1 MNKNNLSSH
10 FSELRSRTIYCLI
23 FFIISFACIYPFNNF
38 LFDCLVNLVSRNS
51 NIHLIAIEVAS
62 PFVVPL
68 RLTAFIALLVSL
80 PFFLYQLL
88 VFMAPGLYKN
98 EKWIIFSRTI
108 LGALL
113 FFLGL
118 AFCIFI
124 VLPNVFNFFQTIG
137 PELIDINT
145 DISKFLNFVLSLM
158 LAFGISFQIPILVNA
173 LIRLSVLKK
182 SKLKEFRGIF
192 LIVCFIFGTI
202 FTPPDVISQ
211 FLLAVPMY
219 ILFELGLLFSNE
231 KKT

>member
-1 MNKNNLSSH
+1 MNKNSLSSH
-10 FSELRSRTIYCLI
+10 FGELRSRTIYCLM
-23 FFIISFACIYPFNNF
+23 FFIVSFACIYPFNNF

-51 NIHLIAIEVAS
+51 NINLIAIEVAS

-88 VFMAPGLYKN
+88 VFMAPGLYEN

-124 VLPNVFNFFQTIG
+124 VLPNVFNFFQSVG

-145 DISKFLNFVLSLM
+145 DISKFLNFVLSLL

-173 LIRLSVLKK
+173 LIRLSVLTK

-192 LIVCFIFGTI
+192 LIICFIFGTI
-202 FTPPDVISQ
+202 FTPPDIVSQ

-231 KKT
+231 KKA

>member
-202 FTPPDVISQ
+202 LTPPDVVSQ

-231 KKT
+231 KKA

>member
-145 DISKFLNFVLSLM
+145 DISKFLNFVLSLI

-173 LIRLSVLKK
+173 LIRLSVITK

-202 FTPPDVISQ
+202 LTPPDVVSQ

-231 KKT
+231 KKA

>member
-124 VLPNVFNFFQTIG
+124 VLPNVFNFFQSVG

-173 LIRLSVLKK
+173 LIRLSVITK

-202 FTPPDVISQ
+202 LTPPDVVSQ

-231 KKT
+231 KKA

>member
-23 FFIISFACIYPFNNF
+23 FFIVAFVCIYPFNNF

-202 FTPPDVISQ
+202 LTPPDVVSQ

-231 KKT
+231 KKA

>member
-1 MNKNNLSSH
+1 MNKTNLSSH

-51 NIHLIAIEVAS
+51 NINLIAIEVAS

-118 AFCIFI
+118 VFCIFI
-124 VLPNVFNFFQTIG
+124 VLPNVFNFFQSVG
-137 PELIDINT
+137 PELIDIST
-145 DISKFLNFVLSLM
+145 DISKFLNFVLSLL
-158 LAFGISFQIPILVNA
+158 LAFGFSFQIPILVNA

-202 FTPPDVISQ
+202 FTPPDVVSQ

>member
-1 MNKNNLSSH
+1 MNNNNLSSH
-10 FSELRSRTIYCLI
+10 FSELRSRAIYCLI
-23 FFIISFACIYPFNNF
+23 FFIVAFVCIYPFNNF
-38 LFDCLVNLVSRNS
+38 LFDCLVNLVSKNS
-51 NIHLIAIEVAS
+51 NINLIAIEVAS
-62 PFVVPL
+62 PFVVPF

-80 PFFLYQLL
+80 PFFLYQIL

-124 VLPNVFNFFQTIG
+124 VLPNVFNFFQSVG

-145 DISKFLNFVLSLM
+145 DISKFLNFVLSLI

-173 LIRLSVLKK
+173 LIRLSVLTK

-231 KKT
+231 KKA

>member
-1 MNKNNLSSH
+1 MSKDSLSSH
-10 FSELRSRTIYCLI
+10 FSELRSRAIYCLI
-23 FFIISFACIYPFNNF
+23 FFIVAFVCIYPFNNF
-38 LFDCLVNLVSRNS
+38 LFDCLVNLVSKNS
-51 NIHLIAIEVAS
+51 NINLIAIEVAS
-62 PFVVPL
+62 PFVVPF

-80 PFFLYQLL
+80 PFFLYQIL

-118 AFCIFI
+118 VFCIFI
-124 VLPNVFNFFQTIG
+124 VLPNVFNFFQSVG
-137 PELIDINT
+137 PELIDIST
-145 DISKFLNFVLSLM
+145 DISKFLNFVLSLL
-158 LAFGISFQIPILVNA
+158 LAFGFSFQIPILVNA
-173 LIRLSVLKK
+173 LIRLNVLTK

-202 FTPPDVISQ
+202 FTPPDVVSQ

>member
-1 MNKNNLSSH
+1 MNNNNLSSH
-10 FSELRSRTIYCLI
+10 FSELRSRAIYCLI
-23 FFIISFACIYPFNNF
+23 FFIVAFVCIYPFNNF
-38 LFDCLVNLVSRNS
+38 LFDCLVNLVSKNS
-51 NIHLIAIEVAS
+51 NINLIAIEVAS
-62 PFVVPL
+62 PFVVPF

-80 PFFLYQLL
+80 PFFLYQIL

-124 VLPNVFNFFQTIG
+124 VLPNVFNFFQSVS

-145 DISKFLNFVLSLM
+145 DISKFLNFVLSLI

-173 LIRLSVLKK
+173 LIRLNVLTK

>member
-10 FSELRSRTIYCLI
+10 FSELRSRAIYCLI
-23 FFIISFACIYPFNNF
+23 FFIVVFVCIYPFNNF
-38 LFDCLVNLVSRNS
+38 LFDCLVNLVSKNS
-51 NIHLIAIEVAS
+51 NINLIAIEVAS

-80 PFFLYQLL
+80 PFFLYQIL

>member
-1 MNKNNLSSH
+1 MNKNSLSSH
-10 FSELRSRTIYCLI
+10 FGELRSRTIYCLM
-23 FFIISFACIYPFNNF
+23 FFIVSFACIYPFNNF

-51 NIHLIAIEVAS
+51 NINLIAIEVAS

-88 VFMAPGLYKN
+88 VFMAPGLYEN

-124 VLPNVFNFFQTIG
+124 VLPNVFNFFQSVG
-137 PELIDINT
+137 SELIDINT
-145 DISKFLNFVLSLM
+145 DISKFLNFVLSLL

-173 LIRLSVLKK
+173 LIRLSVLTK
-182 SKLKEFRGIF
+182 SKLKELRGIF
-192 LIVCFIFGTI
+192 LIICFIFGTI
-202 FTPPDVISQ
+202 FTPPDVVSQ

-231 KKT
+231 KKA

>member
-108 LGALL
+108 LGALV

-173 LIRLSVLKK
+173 LIRLSVITK

-202 FTPPDVISQ
+202 LTPPDVVSQ

-231 KKT
+231 KKA

>member
-1 MNKNNLSSH
+1 MNNNNLSSH
-10 FSELRSRTIYCLI
+10 FSELRSRAIYCLI
-23 FFIISFACIYPFNNF
+23 FFIVAFVCIYPFNNF
-38 LFDCLVNLVSRNS
+38 LFDCLVNLVSKNS
-51 NIHLIAIEVAS
+51 NINLIAIEVAS
-62 PFVVPL
+62 PFVVPF

-80 PFFLYQLL
+80 PFFLYQIL

-124 VLPNVFNFFQTIG
+124 VLPNVFNFFQSVG

-145 DISKFLNFVLSLM
+145 DISKFLNFVLSLI

-231 KKT
+231 KKA

>member
-1 MNKNNLSSH
+1 MNNNNLSSH
-10 FSELRSRTIYCLI
+10 FSELRSRAIYCLI
-23 FFIISFACIYPFNNF
+23 FFIVAFVCIYPFNNF
-38 LFDCLVNLVSRNS
+38 LFDCLVNLVSKNS
-51 NIHLIAIEVAS
+51 NINLIAIEVAS
-62 PFVVPL
+62 PFVVPF

-80 PFFLYQLL
+80 PFFLYQIL

-124 VLPNVFNFFQTIG
+124 VLPNVFNFFQSVG

-145 DISKFLNFVLSLM
+145 DISKFLNFVLSLI

-173 LIRLSVLKK
+173 LIRLNVLKK